1 MEGIQANEY
10 RVYFGASL
18 FVDKIKPPRI
28 PDVSLIIKRTPQITR
43 RDWSPHTEGTTG
55 CLVIIINYLFKR
67 GLGSQVIVFR

>member
-10 RVYFGASL
+10 RVYLGASL
-18 FVDKIKPPRI
+18 FVDKIKPPRT

-43 RDWSPHTEGTTG
+43 RDWSPELTTG